1 MVAMTDQ
8 PFRVARYQLREDAR
22 KLADVGGRLPPGDII
37 DTGRGVVL
45 LACPACA
52 KIQFAAGQVT
62 GPPTAPHVATPIHCG
77 NGYCRRCGI
86 WFRIMNGRPQK
97 VAPVEPERVKISDML
112 KQGGV
117 KPAPTSPLNADN

>member
-1 MVAMTDQ
+1 MTDA
-8 PFRVARYQLREDAR
+8 PLRVTRYQLREDAR
-22 KLADVGGRLPPGDII
+22 RLSDVGGRLPPGDII

-62 GPPTAPHVATPIHCG
+62 GPAAFPHVATPIHCG

-86 WFRIMNGRPQK
+86 WFRVMNGRPQL
-97 VAPVEPERVKISDML
+97 VDPVERARPKISDML
-112 KQGGV
+112 QQGWV
-117 KPAPTSPLNADN
+117 KPPPPPPDADN